1 MTPIGWSDEITEEW
15 SQAMTEVSPASG
27 VGESGKLS
35 VDPTDPEYIR
45 DPYPTYARLRREC
58 PVAHS
63 DQYGGFWMLSRY
75 ADIREA
81 ARDPELFISSKG
93 VTVPPAGNPMPFLPI
108 ELDPPEHTKYRRA
121 LQTWFSVRE
130 MEKLEG
136 RIRLVVTE
144 LIDAIEADGHA
155 DFGEALAGPV
165 PPIVIA
171 LMFGLPRDDWPRF
184 RHLAEDMVAAAEV
197 EDLERGAA
205 ASMELLA
212 YLHTE
217 IAARQGEPGDDM
229 LSRMLRIE
237 IDGEPINPDSVL
249 ALAFFLLMAGHETT
263 VGGISMM
270 LMHVGLHPEVKKRLV
285 DDPRLIGKA
294 VEEVLRLEPPIQNIA
309 RTVSRDVCL
318 HGVTVAAGERVLLGW
333 GSANRDSALFD
344 DVDDFVLDRPRNPHL
359 AFGDGIH
366 RCLGANLARLEMR
379 VVLEEVIK
387 RIPGYEI
394 TDPGD
399 IVIGGYLARHVRR
412 LPVRW

>member
-1 MTPIGWSDEITEEW
+1 
-15 SQAMTEVSPASG
+15 MTEAGPVPGVS
-27 VGESGKLS
+27 ESVAVKL
-35 VDPTDPEYIR
+35 DPTDPEYMR
-45 DPYPTYARLRREC
+45 NPYPTYARLRREC
-58 PVAHS
+58 PIAHS

-93 VTVPPAGNPMPFLPI
+93 VTVPPTGNPMPFLPI

-130 MEKLEG
+130 MEKLED
-136 RIRLVVTE
+136 RIREVVTE

-171 LMFGLPRDDWPRF
+171 LMFGLPRSDWPRF
-184 RHLAEDMVAAAEV
+184 RHLAEDMVAAAEA

-205 ASMELLA
+205 ASMELLG
-212 YLHTE
+212 YLHTK
-217 IAARQGEPGDDM
+217 IADRRCQPRDDM
-229 LSRMLRIE
+229 LSRMLGIE
-237 IDGEPINPDSVL
+237 IDGKPISADAVL

-270 LMHVGLHPEVKKRLV
+270 LMHVGLNPDVKQRLV
-285 DDPRLIGKA
+285 EDPQLIGKA

-309 RTVSRDVCL
+309 RTASRDVCL
-318 HGVTVAAGERVLLGW
+318 HGVTIAAGERLLLGW
-333 GSANRDSALFD
+333 GSANRDSAVFD

-366 RCLGANLARLEMR
+366 RCLGVNLARLEMR

-387 RIPGYEI
+387 RLPGYQI
-394 TDPGD
+394 TDTND

-412 LPVRW
+412 LPVHW